1 MSLTMQITMRVLDK
15 RGIGGRELP
24 ESLERW
30 TRDEPQEPE
39 PPHNTFSGLWTAFKL
54 ELAAALLCWVAWQ
67 LWKAW
72 R

>member
-1 MSLTMQITMRVLDK
+1 MSLTIQTHLRVIERCDGK
-15 RGIGGRELP
+15 LP